1 MRTQDLLPLCAL
13 KICTDYLKGLVVIK
27 GRVKLQRRIGNCE
40 AGLFKRFL
48 ETVQALRHTINE
60 RVGMMWESAISIRMS
75 SGTSDNSV

>member
-27 GRVKLQRRIGNCE
+27 GRVKLQRRIGNRE

-60 RVGMMWESAISIRMS
+60 RAFDIENITRKHIDPAGR
-75 SGTSDNSV
+75 